1 MFITTPVEEV
11 LYSPTLHIHVCMVR
25 LYEDLQH
32 LATSMDT
39 KTRLAA
45 LSKAN
50 SFKFLSM
57 SSKSHILKV

>member
-11 LYSPTLHIHVCMVR
+11 LYSPTLPVHLCMVR

-57 SSKSHILKV
+57 SSKSQILKV